1 MIDELEVKF
10 MNNEFE
16 TNLFK
21 IDELNVYNIRKTLNE
36 VIEALEERGYNS
48 TNQIVGYL
56 ISGDL
61 GYISSHKDARKKI
74 QELDRAEI
82 VEVLLKEFQKKNNE

>member
-1 MIDELEVKF
+1 
-10 MNNEFE
+10 MNKED

-21 IDELNVYNIRKTLNE
+21 VDELNVYNIRKTLKE
-36 VIEALEERGYNS
+36 IIDALEERGYNP

-82 VEVLLKEFQKKNNE
+82 IEVLLKEFEKQK

>member
-1 MIDELEVKF
+1 MK
-10 MNNEFE
+10 NEE
-16 TNLFK
+16 TNLFH
-21 IDELNVYNIRKTLNE
+21 IDESNVHKIRKTLNE
-36 VIEALEERGYNS
+36 VIDALEERGYDSN
-48 TNQIVGYL
+48 NQIVGYL

-82 VEVLLKEFQKKNNE
+82 IEVLLREFQKQK

>member
-1 MIDELEVKF
+1 MLRGDS
-10 MNNEFE
+10 MNNEE
-16 TNLFK
+16 TNLFH
-21 IDELNVYNIRKTLNE
+21 IDELNVHKIRKILDE
-36 VIEALEERGYNS
+36 VIDALEERGYDAS
-48 TNQIVGYL
+48 NQIVGYL

-82 VEVLLKEFQKKNNE
+82 IEVLLREFQKQK

>member
-1 MIDELEVKF
+1 MK
-10 MNNEFE
+10 NEE
-16 TNLFK
+16 TNLFH
-21 IDELNVYNIRKTLNE
+21 IDELNVHKIIKTLNE
-36 VIEALEERGYNS
+36 VIDALEERGYDSN
-48 TNQIVGYL
+48 NQIVGYL

-82 VEVLLKEFQKKNNE
+82 IEVLLREFQKQK